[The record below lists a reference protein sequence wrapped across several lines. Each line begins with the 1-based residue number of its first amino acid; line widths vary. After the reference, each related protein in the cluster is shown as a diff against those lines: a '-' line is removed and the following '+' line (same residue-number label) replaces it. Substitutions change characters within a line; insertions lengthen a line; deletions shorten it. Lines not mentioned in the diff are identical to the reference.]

1 MSLERYQ
8 TDPGHTFVTF
18 EVKHALTST
27 VRGRFDEVQGSI
39 ELDAATHRGRA
50 DVTID
55 TGSISTGTP
64 KFDAHLRSDAF
75 FDAEHHRQ
83 ARFVGTGFRY
93 EGDKL
98 AALDGELTLL
108 GRTHPVTLRSTSF
121 NCYHSAHLNQDV
133 CGGDFEATILR
144 SQWGMTWGREIG
156 IPDSVKLLIEI
167 EAIKQA

>member
-1 MSLERYQ
+1 MPTRGDRHLRAIQLAKQLAELGARLKTIHVVTGIPPRQMQRLFFPDAQ
-8 TDPGHTFVTF
+8 TIP
-18 EVKHALTST
+18 
-27 VRGRFDEVQGSI
+27 
-39 ELDAATHRGRA
+39 RGRA
-50 DVTID
+50 PDSVEWYHSANLI
-55 TGSISTGTP
+55 
-64 KFDAHLRSDAF
+64 LRSDAF
-75 FDAEHHRQ
+75 FDAEHHPQ

-144 SQWGMTWGREIG
+144 SQWGMTWGLEIG